1 MPGAVP
7 ETDPQTS
14 IYFLKRNDLYHDEK
28 PYSLRFTPPNDF
40 PRSNIVLEKHDVTIR
55 DIRPRL
61 KDLSFEKNG
70 FTIMSL
76 ESKMSYDD
84 YDDEEKLI
92 NVYLREVAD
101 SLCAFL
107 GAVHVQIFEH
117 TVRKRHDEFP
127 ISTGKPYRYNQP
139 TSMAHVD
146 TTPEWARDMV
156 QKLNRDNADEV
167 LKDRVQ
173 CVNVWKPLKGPV
185 KDWPLAMCDPRSIKP
200 ETDLE
205 PCDLVYPDYVVE
217 NRQLYYSPRHE
228 WVYLSGQQPSEAW
241 VFLQSDTT
249 ADVKSVPHTAF
260 PNPLADK
267 DAAPRESIEV
277 RALVYYGGF
286 DGE

>member
-1 MPGAVP
+1 MVALST
-7 ETDPQTS
+7 ETLQTS
-14 IYFLKRNDLYHDEK
+14 VYFLKRNNLYNEEK
-28 PYSLRFTPPNDF
+28 PYSLRFTPPENF
-40 PRSNIVLEKHDVTIR
+40 PRSNITLEKHDVTIR
-55 DIRPRL
+55 NIRPTL
-61 KDLSFEKNG
+61 KTLSFEKDG
-70 FTIMSL
+70 LTIMNL
-76 ESKMSYDD
+76 ESRMSYDD
-84 YDDEEKLI
+84 FDNEEKLI
-92 NVYLREVAD
+92 NIYLREVAD

-117 TVRKRHDEFP
+117 TVRKRHSIFP
-127 ISTGKPYRYNQP
+127 VSTGEPYKYNQP

-156 QKLNRDNADEV
+156 QKLNRDQADEI
-167 LKDRVQ
+167 LKYRVQ

-185 KDWPLAMCDPRSIKP
+185 QDWPLAMCDPRSIKP

-217 NRQLYYSPRHE
+217 NRQLYHSPRHE
-228 WVYLSGQQPSEAW
+228 WMYLADQQPSEAW

-260 PNPLADK
+260 PNPLAGE
-267 DAAPRESIEV
+267 DAVPRESIEV

-286 DGE
+286 ADE